1 MRDKIIQE
9 ALKIFSM
16 KGFQATSISDIM
28 EAVRI
33 CYRRRESVAKM
44 AV

>member
-1 MRDKIIQE
+1 
-9 ALKIFSM
+9 M
-16 KGFQATSISDIM
+16 KKLNI
-28 EAVRI
+28 AVLVMVGLLVAVPVFAAD